1 MIPCARRHQ
10 NGHYACR
17 ASPPTNELGAA
28 MADDEGRV
36 LKGADIAAVEHTPG
50 GSLRMVQQAEHGL
63 GAFSVAMSDNPPGQ
77 GAIEHRH
84 SCGEVFVVH
93 GGRGIYTVGEE
104 VIVAEPG
111 DVVVVPAG
119 IWHSFRSDGDT
130 RLRHVAVFDSGQIDI
145 EIRPTS

>member
-1 MIPCARRHQ
+1 MSEA
-10 NGHYACR
+10 G
-17 ASPPTNELGAA
+17 GG
-28 MADDEGRV
+28 MADEGQ
-36 LKGADIAAVEHTPG
+36 LFKSADIEAVEHTPG
-50 GSLRMVQQAEHGL
+50 GSLRTVQQAEHGL

-84 SCGEVFVVH
+84 PCGEVFVVH

-119 IWHSFRSDGDT
+119 IWHSFRSDGET

-145 EIRPTS
+145 EFRPTSTAGSVDPFERHRRRASQ